1 MDNKQSLETI
11 RREAQAKIDKCLEQ
25 GRDGGEI
32 ACPNWP
38 EDHEASLVVLNN
50 GKKVTVCLECGY
62 DDI

>member
-1 MDNKQSLETI
+1 MNNKQSFETI
-11 RREAQAKIDKCLEQ
+11 RREAQTKINEYLVQ

-38 EDHEASLVVLNN
+38 EDHKARLVILNN
-50 GKKVTVCLECGY
+50 GKKVTICLECGY